1 MNRNSNYAITIL
13 DYALGKVFTY
23 ELSDEAVRHN
33 DDYELVEFF
42 GHREEDCHYMVHR
55 LGNMELNMV
64 ELPF

>member
-23 ELSDEAVRHN
+23 EISEQAY
-33 DDYELVEFF
+33 DDGYELVEFF
-42 GHREEDCHYMVHR
+42 GHNEEDCHYMVHR